1 MHPATQFCLPHDGS
15 DRLRFSVR
23 THDTFQC
30 QHRKHRIPPWRS
42 HFQDTGL
49 IDYDKLSELAS
60 LFKPAL
66 LICGGSAYPREWDYK
81 R

>member
-1 MHPATQFCLPHDGS
+1 MRCWDPSFNT
-15 DRLRFSVR
+15 
-23 THDTFQC
+23 
-30 QHRKHRIPPWRS
+30 KINPPLTLTYYPP
-42 HFQDTGL
+42 QETGL
-49 IDYDKLSELAS
+49 IDYDRLAELAS